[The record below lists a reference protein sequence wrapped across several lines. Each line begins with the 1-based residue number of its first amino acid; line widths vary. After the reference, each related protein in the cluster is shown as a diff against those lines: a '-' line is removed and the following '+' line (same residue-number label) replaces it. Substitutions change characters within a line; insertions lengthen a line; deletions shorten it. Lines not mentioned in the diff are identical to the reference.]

1 MSGSGER
8 LVPAECGRL
17 AAGLRELKDRTG
29 LSLAALGERTPY
41 SKSSWERYLNGKKL
55 PPRQAV
61 DALCRLAGEP
71 ADRLLA
77 LWELAE
83 QSWSGRA
90 AAGEPSPQTPP
101 PVVPPPVVP
110 PPVVAEPERRPFLVR
125 RVLLSAA
132 VAVLVVAG
140 VVAAL
145 VLASGGSGAGGRDR
159 DPANPIAAASYP
171 QSYEPGCRGT
181 ECEGADPTQ
190 MGCGAQGMLVTLL
203 QRRAAGGQRVEI
215 RYSEKCG
222 AVWVRS
228 MNLRLGDHVV
238 LTLPGADAKE
248 LKAASQRDTE
258 LYLSTAMTATK
269 DPEKARVC
277 VLPAGGSPECFVPQS
292 PAPRV

>member
-71 ADRLLA
+71 AERLLA

-90 AAGEPSPQTPP
+90 AAGEAPPQAPPPQASPPQAPP
-101 PVVPPPVVP
+101 PVVE
-110 PPVVAEPERRPFLVR
+110 EPERRPFLVR
-125 RVLLSAA
+125 RVLLPVGA
-132 VAVLVVAG
+132 AVLVVAG
-140 VVAAL
+140 VVVAL
-145 VLASGGSGAGGRDR
+145 VLASGGSGAGDR
-159 DPANPIAAASYP
+159 DHAPADPIAAASYP
-171 QSYEPGCRGT
+171 QSYEPGCRGA
-181 ECEGADPTQ
+181 ECEGADPGQ

-228 MNLRLGDHVV
+228 MNLRLGDRVV

-258 LYLSTAMTATK
+258 VYLSTAMTATK
-269 DPEKARVC
+269 DPDKARAC

>member
-1 MSGSGER
+1 MSGER

-29 LSLAALGERTPY
+29 LSLAALGGRTPY

-61 DALCRLAGEP
+61 EALCGLAGEP

-90 AAGEPSPQTPP
+90 AAGEAASQAPP
-101 PVVPPPVVP
+101 PA
-110 PPVVAEPERRPFLVR
+110 VAEEQPVRKPVRKPSFTR
-125 RVLLSAA
+125 RVLLSAG
-132 VAVLVVAG
+132 VAVLVVTG
-140 VVAAL
+140 VVL
-145 VLASGGSGAGGRDR
+145 SLILTSGGSGAGGRDP
-159 DPANPIAAASYP
+159 DPLAASSYP
-171 QSYEPGCRGT
+171 QSYEPGCRGA
-181 ECEGADPTQ
+181 ECEGADPTE

-203 QRRAAGGQRVEI
+203 QRRAVGGQRVEI

-228 MNLRLGDHVV
+228 MRLRLGDRVV
-238 LTLPGADAKE
+238 LSLPGTDAKE

-258 LYLSTAMTATK
+258 VYLSTAMTATK
-269 DPEKARVC
+269 DPAKAQAC

-292 PAPRV
+292 PAPGG

>member
-1 MSGSGER
+1 MSGER
-8 LVPAECGRL
+8 FLPAECGRL

-29 LSLAALGERTPY
+29 LSLAALGGRTPY

-61 DALCRLAGEP
+61 EALCRLADEP

-90 AAGEPSPQTPP
+90 AAGEAPTQAPP
-101 PVVPPPVVP
+101 PVVGEQPEERPEEQPER
-110 PPVVAEPERRPFLVR
+110 EPERKASFAR
-125 RVLLSAA
+125 RVLLLTG
-132 VAVLVVAG
+132 VAVLAVAG
-140 VVAAL
+140 L
-145 VLASGGSGAGGRDR
+145 VLSLILTSGGSGAGGRDP
-159 DPANPIAAASYP
+159 DPLAASSYP
-171 QSYEPGCRGT
+171 QSYEPGCRGA
-181 ECEGADPTQ
+181 ECEGADPTE

-215 RYSEKCG
+215 RYSEKCA

-228 MNLRLGDHVV
+228 MRLRLGDRVV
-238 LTLPGADAKE
+238 LSLPGSDPKE

-258 LYLSTAMTATK
+258 VYLSTAMTATK
-269 DPEKARVC
+269 YPDKARVC

-292 PAPRV
+292 PAPRA

>member
-1 MSGSGER
+1 MSGER
-8 LVPAECGRL
+8 LLPAECGRL

-61 DALCRLAGEP
+61 EALCGLAGEP
-71 ADRLLA
+71 TDRLLA

-90 AAGEPSPQTPP
+90 AAGEAPTQAPP
-101 PVVPPPVVP
+101 PQAP
-110 PPVVAEPERRPFLVR
+110 PPVVAERLEERPERKPERKPSFVR
-125 RVLLSAA
+125 RVLLLTGI
-132 VAVLVVAG
+132 AVLAAAG
-140 VVAAL
+140 VVL
-145 VLASGGSGAGGRDR
+145 SLILTSGGSGAGGRDP
-159 DPANPIAAASYP
+159 DPLAAASYP

-181 ECEGADPTQ
+181 ECEGADPTE
-190 MGCGAQGMLVTLL
+190 MGCGAQGMLATLL

-228 MNLRLGDHVV
+228 MHLRLGDRVV
-238 LTLPGADAKE
+238 LSLPGSDPKE

-258 LYLSTAMTATK
+258 VYLSTAMTATK
-269 DPEKARVC
+269 YPDRARVC